1 MDGHVALTR
10 PLLGGQGKKRH
21 SKGRENGRE
30 GCPLTFGR
38 EKETVLSKGKALK
51 SQGQR

>member
-21 SKGRENGRE
+21 SKGRETGHE

-38 EKETVLSKGKALK
+38 KETGLSKGKALK
-51 SQGQR
+51 SEG